1 MHVIYTV
8 GPNVSGRRYENDIS
22 DRTTDPALLPAAYER
37 TFEVASDLGLAAV
50 ALPAVSCGVF
60 GYPLADA
67 ARIGT
72 RAAVASNIDHVEFVL
87 YSDDLYDI
95 FANAAEDASG
105 GPPTS
110 QLGGQVPRHS
120 EPPDVGPTQFGHAA
134 GNGQRELQGRDLA
147 AAAPQKKPRRSVS
160 AVEGASSKSSA
171 SSSASRPSSCAQ
183 SAATSFP
190 RGTQR
195 KRCFCCDAIIWR
207 TSKAHPFSP
216 DRCISQ
222 ASLLSDIDPATSG
235 LARFAAPVVNK
246 VTTSTPQTG
255 MHK

>member
-1 MHVIYTV
+1 MPAASAAAVTQLYAVIWMDTPAVEVSKVQPPQFTFVGGGSSCIHANCDLLLPAAGAFAQPSAIVNAANERCLGGGGVDGAIHKAAGPELRKLCEALPEVAPGVRCPTGDAVFTKACGALQSMHVIYTV

-95 FANAAEDASG
+95 FANAAEDAC
-105 GPPTS
+105 GPPLT
-110 QLGGQVPRHS
+110 
-120 EPPDVGPTQFGHAA
+120 
-134 GNGQRELQGRDLA
+134 
-147 AAAPQKKPRRSVS
+147 
-160 AVEGASSKSSA
+160 
-171 SSSASRPSSCAQ
+171 
-183 SAATSFP
+183 
-190 RGTQR
+190 
-195 KRCFCCDAIIWR
+195 
-207 TSKAHPFSP
+207 
-216 DRCISQ
+216 
-222 ASLLSDIDPATSG
+222 
-235 LARFAAPVVNK
+235 
-246 VTTSTPQTG
+246 
-255 MHK
+255 

>member
-1 MHVIYTV
+1 MRCLVLIAFIPAMAAAMLRFRVPGAKRLLAISQGDLTRWVPPAQPSAIVNAANERCLGGGGVDGAIHKAAGPELRKLCEALPEVAPGVRCPTGDAVFTKACGALQSMHVIYTV

-95 FANAAEDASG
+95 FANAAEDG
-105 GPPTS
+105 GAP
-110 QLGGQVPRHS
+110 
-120 EPPDVGPTQFGHAA
+120 GHP
-134 GNGQRELQGRDLA
+134 G
-147 AAAPQKKPRRSVS
+147 
-160 AVEGASSKSSA
+160 
-171 SSSASRPSSCAQ
+171 
-183 SAATSFP
+183 
-190 RGTQR
+190 
-195 KRCFCCDAIIWR
+195 
-207 TSKAHPFSP
+207 
-216 DRCISQ
+216 
-222 ASLLSDIDPATSG
+222 
-235 LARFAAPVVNK
+235 
-246 VTTSTPQTG
+246 
-255 MHK
+255 